1 MAEAWADQLPAVQG
15 SHELVEAPRT
25 PEKVPAGQLVQLEEP
40 FAVEK
45 VPSTQP
51 KHQAHDESEY
61 LPAGHASHPTAPMK
75 DSDLNPAGQLEQV
88 ELSLAPIAVENVP
101 PAQGRHN
108 PDSESENVPAG
119 HASQCSA
126 PENEEVPGGQLV
138 QLEEPSAVEKV
149 PSTQPMHISHDVFDH
164 APAGHASH
172 LSAPMLE
179 KDPAGQ
185 LEQVES
191 SLAPIAVENVPPAQ
205 ETQPT

>member
-108 PDSESENVPAG
+108 PKSEADHVPAG

-126 PENEEVPGGQLV
+126 PESEEVPGGQLS
-138 QLEEPSAVEKV
+138 QLEELFAVEKV
-149 PSTQPMHISHDVFDH
+149 PSTQPKHHPPPATDIV
-164 APAGHASH
+164 PAGHNSQET
-172 LSAPMLE
+172 P
-179 KDPAGQ
+179 
-185 LEQVES
+185 ES
-191 SLAPIAVENVPPAQ
+191 SL
-205 ETQPT
+205 